1 MKNTIRLTDRFIRSV
16 KPSAKVID
24 YPDKIQTGLSLR
36 VWPSGK
42 STWSIR
48 YWRAGKSVRTA
59 AGQWPEVTLA
69 EAREIAAEARRAN
82 RRGQDP
88 REVIRPPEVEA
99 DENRTLKSV
108 ASEWLTDQ
116 RARRRRSAALRY
128 RLLELHVFD
137 QLGDKAIEDITRT
150 DIADLLVSLRDQK
163 GLGSQVNR
171 VHTVLSGIFT
181 LALNKGLLE
190 AHPMA
195 RMPRWVEE
203 SERETLL
210 TLDEL
215 VSLWQAAEGVR
226 SISGGIV
233 RLLILLVCRREEV
246 AGMRWIELDLEDT
259 QWKLP
264 GQRTK
269 SKRDRT
275 IPLSPTALQIIQ
287 AQPRGRGAY
296 VFSATGGKKHFA
308 GWRRAAELL
317 RKEAALSVDWTFH
330 DIRRSVVTI
339 MGDDLRVPEETVAR
353 ILDHSERARR
363 GVTATYD
370 KSKRIATIADALSAW
385 ERLLLGAVM
394 GSDNVVSLPTDRSRV
409 ESAGSTG

>member
-1 MKNTIRLTDRFIRSV
+1 MKNTVRLTDRFIRSV

-24 YPDKIQTGLSLR
+24 YPDKTQMGLSLR

-42 STWSIR
+42 KTWSIR

-59 AGQWPEVTLA
+59 AGQWPEVPLA
-69 EAREIAAEARRAN
+69 EAREIAVEARRAK

-88 REVIRPPEVEA
+88 REVIKPPEAQA

-116 RARRRRSAALRY
+116 QARRRRSANLRY

-137 QLGDKAIEDITRT
+137 QLGDRAIEDITRT

-163 GLGSQVNR
+163 GLSSQVNR

-203 SERETLL
+203 SERDTLL

-215 VSLWQAAEGVR
+215 VSLWHVAVGVR
-226 SISGGIV
+226 SISGDIV
-233 RLLILLVCRREEV
+233 RLLILLACRREEV
-246 AGMRWIELDLEDT
+246 AGMRCVELDLEDAK
-259 QWKLP
+259 WKLP

-275 IPLSPTALQIIQ
+275 IPLPPTVLQIIR

-296 VFSATGGKKHFA
+296 VFSASGGVRPFA
-308 GWRRAAELL
+308 GWGRAVALL
-317 RKEAALSVDWTFH
+317 RKEAALPVRWALH
-330 DIRRSVVTI
+330 DMRRSVVTL
-339 MGDDLRVPEETVAR
+339 MGDDLRVPEETIAR

-370 KSKRIATIADALSAW
+370 KSKRVAIVAEALAAW
-385 ERLLLGAVM
+385 ERLLLGAVE
-394 GSDNVVSLPTDRSRV
+394 GSDNVVSLPAERSRV
-409 ESAGSTG
+409 EAAGASG

>member
-1 MKNTIRLTDRFIRSV
+1 
-16 KPSAKVID
+16 
-24 YPDKIQTGLSLR
+24 
-36 VWPSGK
+36 
-42 STWSIR
+42 
-48 YWRAGKSVRTA
+48 
-59 AGQWPEVTLA
+59 
-69 EAREIAAEARRAN
+69 
-82 RRGQDP
+82 
-88 REVIRPPEVEA
+88 
-99 DENRTLKSV
+99 
-108 ASEWLTDQ
+108 
-116 RARRRRSAALRY
+116 
-128 RLLELHVFD
+128 
-137 QLGDKAIEDITRT
+137 
-150 DIADLLVSLRDQK
+150 
-163 GLGSQVNR
+163 
-171 VHTVLSGIFT
+171 
-181 LALNKGLLE
+181 
-190 AHPMA
+190 MA

-203 SERETLL
+203 SERGTLL

-215 VSLWQAAEGVR
+215 VSLWRAAEGVR

-246 AGMRWIELDLEDT
+246 AGMRWVELDLENAK
-259 QWKLP
+259 WKLP

-296 VFSATGGKKHFA
+296 VFSATGGKKPFA

-317 RKEAALSVDWTFH
+317 RKEAALSVGWTFH

-370 KSKRIATIADALSAW
+370 KSKRIATVADALSAW

-394 GSDNVVSLPTDRSRV
+394 GSDNVVLLPTERSRV